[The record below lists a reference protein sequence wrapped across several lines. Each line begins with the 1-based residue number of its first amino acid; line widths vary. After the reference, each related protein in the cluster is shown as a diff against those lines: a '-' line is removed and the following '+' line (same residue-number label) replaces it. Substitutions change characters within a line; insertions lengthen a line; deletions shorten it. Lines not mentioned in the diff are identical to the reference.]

1 MNIKRILLS
10 AVLSAGVMISSAGCS
25 LFGGGSSASSGNIGD
40 ITFADGDKIAVIEF
54 KDYGTVKAKL
64 FPDIAPVGVEN
75 FIKLAEQGYYDGL
88 KIHRVIQDTYIQGGS
103 LNGDGTGGTAA
114 YVGEDAAK
122 NATTFP
128 IEVSE
133 KARNFYGALGYAADA
148 YGNNSVQFYI
158 VSNKTPAD
166 TSKISAEKVQAK
178 ADELASKLAN
188 ESVAEST
195 PEGTAE
201 TAEAA
206 EIGRRPRID
215 HRFLRHVARLHAVLV
230 DLDRPRIV
238 GVPDVGHQPVL
249 RLLQI
254 ELPRLGR
261 TARKDV
267 FAVVETDLE
276 GLVVTCRL
284 VDHVRERRAVVLEDT
299 VAVGRSVGADRTVPP
314 RAARRPEDIL
324 ADLFRTDRV
333 RVVRL
338 VVVRMRREDPRPVE
352 LRQQLQHLVEIG
364 LARAVES
371 AAERDMDA
379 QHHGARP
386 GHVAQILFQPLELP
400 VEKTA
405 RVGIAA
411 CRLVDNVVHRDEV
424 DVAPREGVVDLSL
437 IHI

>member
-88 KIHRVIQDTYIQGGS
+88 KIHRVIKDTYIQGGS

-206 EIGRRPRID
+206 ETDNSDTKLLTYQQTYYSNNASFIKKNGAEAAEKYKKVGGLYQID
-215 HRFLRHVARLHAVLV
+215 GGYTVFGQVYEGFDVIDKINAV
-230 DLDRPRIV
+230 
-238 GVPDVGHQPVL
+238 DVTTNASGEKSMPIQDVIISSVT
-249 RLLQI
+249 I
-254 ELPRLGR
+254 ETCKAS
-261 TARKDV
+261 TAEATAEASKADSKKNSS
-267 FAVVETDLE
+267 AP
-276 GLVVTCRL
+276 
-284 VDHVRERRAVVLEDT
+284 ASSSPT
-299 VAVGRSVGADRTVPP
+299 VSTAEV
-314 RAARRPEDIL
+314 
-324 ADLFRTDRV
+324 
-333 RVVRL
+333 
-338 VVVRMRREDPRPVE
+338 
-352 LRQQLQHLVEIG
+352 
-364 LARAVES
+364 S
-371 AAERDMDA
+371 AAATSETVSTAQTVSTADA
-379 QHHGARP
+379 QQT
-386 GHVAQILFQPLELP
+386 AQASQATSEQ
-400 VEKTA
+400 TA
-405 RVGIAA
+405 ATSSSTAEVSTVDTKEAA
-411 CRLVDNVVHRDEV
+411 
-424 DVAPREGVVDLSL
+424 
-437 IHI
+437 

>member
-25 LFGGGSSASSGNIGD
+25 LFGGGSGASSGNIGD

-178 ADELASKLAN
+178 ADDLASKLAN
-188 ESVAEST
+188 ESAAEST

-201 TAEAA
+201 AAETDNSDTKLLTYQQTYYSNNASFIKKNGAEAA
-206 EIGRRPRID
+206 EKYKKVGGLYQID
-215 HRFLRHVARLHAVLV
+215 GGYTVFGQVYEGFDVIDKINAV
-230 DLDRPRIV
+230 
-238 GVPDVGHQPVL
+238 DVTTNASGEKSMPIQDVIISSVT
-249 RLLQI
+249 I
-254 ELPRLGR
+254 ETYKAS
-261 TARKDV
+261 TAEATAEASKADSKKNSS
-267 FAVVETDLE
+267 APTSSSP
-276 GLVVTCRL
+276 
-284 VDHVRERRAVVLEDT
+284 T
-299 VAVGRSVGADRTVPP
+299 VSTAEV
-314 RAARRPEDIL
+314 
-324 ADLFRTDRV
+324 
-333 RVVRL
+333 
-338 VVVRMRREDPRPVE
+338 
-352 LRQQLQHLVEIG
+352 
-364 LARAVES
+364 S
-371 AAERDMDA
+371 AAATSETVSTAQTVSTADA
-379 QHHGARP
+379 QQT
-386 GHVAQILFQPLELP
+386 AQASQATSEQ
-400 VEKTA
+400 TA
-405 RVGIAA
+405 ATSSSTAEISTVDTKEAA
-411 CRLVDNVVHRDEV
+411 
-424 DVAPREGVVDLSL
+424 
-437 IHI
+437 

>member
-25 LFGGGSSASSGNIGD
+25 LFGGGSGASSGNVGD

-201 TAEAA
+201 TAEADNSDTKLLTYQETYYSNNASFIKKNGAEAAEKYKKVGGLYQIDGGYTVFGQVYEGFDVIDKINAVDVTTNASGEKSMPIQDVIISSVTIETYKVSTAEATAEASKTDSKKNSSAPASSSPTVSTEEVSAAATSETVSTAQTVSTADAQQTAQASQATSEQTAATSSSTA
-206 EIGRRPRID
+206 EIST
-215 HRFLRHVARLHAVLV
+215 V
-230 DLDRPRIV
+230 DTK
-238 GVPDVGHQPVL
+238 
-249 RLLQI
+249 
-254 ELPRLGR
+254 E
-261 TARKDV
+261 
-267 FAVVETDLE
+267 
-276 GLVVTCRL
+276 
-284 VDHVRERRAVVLEDT
+284 
-299 VAVGRSVGADRTVPP
+299 
-314 RAARRPEDIL
+314 AA
-324 ADLFRTDRV
+324 
-333 RVVRL
+333 
-338 VVVRMRREDPRPVE
+338 
-352 LRQQLQHLVEIG
+352 
-364 LARAVES
+364 
-371 AAERDMDA
+371 
-379 QHHGARP
+379 
-386 GHVAQILFQPLELP
+386 
-400 VEKTA
+400 
-405 RVGIAA
+405 
-411 CRLVDNVVHRDEV
+411 
-424 DVAPREGVVDLSL
+424 
-437 IHI
+437 

>member
-25 LFGGGSSASSGNIGD
+25 LFGGGSGASSGNIGD

-178 ADELASKLAN
+178 ADDLASKLAN
-188 ESVAEST
+188 ESAAEST

-201 TAEAA
+201 AAETDNSDTKLLTYQQTYYSNNASFIKKNGAEAA
-206 EIGRRPRID
+206 EKYKKVGGLYQID
-215 HRFLRHVARLHAVLV
+215 GGYTVFGQVYE
-230 DLDRPRIV
+230 
-238 GVPDVGHQPVL
+238 GFDV
-249 RLLQI
+249 I
-254 ELPRLGR
+254 DKIN
-261 TARKDV
+261 A
-267 FAVVETDLE
+267 
-276 GLVVTCRL
+276 
-284 VDHVRERRAVVLEDT
+284 
-299 VAVGRSVGADRTVPP
+299 
-314 RAARRPEDIL
+314 
-324 ADLFRTDRV
+324 
-333 RVVRL
+333 
-338 VVVRMRREDPRPVE
+338 
-352 LRQQLQHLVEIG
+352 
-364 LARAVES
+364 
-371 AAERDMDA
+371 
-379 QHHGARP
+379 
-386 GHVAQILFQPLELP
+386 
-400 VEKTA
+400 
-405 RVGIAA
+405 
-411 CRLVDNVVHRDEV
+411 V
-424 DVAPREGVVDLSL
+424 DVTTNASGEKSMPIQDVIISSVTIETYKASTAEATAEASKADSKKNSSAPTSLTPTVSTAEASAPATSETVSTAQAVSTAEAQQTAESQTSQTTAQASQATSEQAATSSSTAEVSTVDTKEAA
-437 IHI
+437 

>member
-25 LFGGGSSASSGNIGD
+25 LFGGGSGASSGNIGD

-178 ADELASKLAN
+178 ADELASKLSS

-201 TAEAA
+201 AAETDNSDTKLLTYQQTYYSNNASFIKKNGAEAA
-206 EIGRRPRID
+206 EKYKKVGGLYQID
-215 HRFLRHVARLHAVLV
+215 GGYTVFGQVYE
-230 DLDRPRIV
+230 
-238 GVPDVGHQPVL
+238 GFDV
-249 RLLQI
+249 I
-254 ELPRLGR
+254 DKIN
-261 TARKDV
+261 A
-267 FAVVETDLE
+267 
-276 GLVVTCRL
+276 
-284 VDHVRERRAVVLEDT
+284 
-299 VAVGRSVGADRTVPP
+299 
-314 RAARRPEDIL
+314 
-324 ADLFRTDRV
+324 
-333 RVVRL
+333 
-338 VVVRMRREDPRPVE
+338 
-352 LRQQLQHLVEIG
+352 
-364 LARAVES
+364 
-371 AAERDMDA
+371 
-379 QHHGARP
+379 
-386 GHVAQILFQPLELP
+386 
-400 VEKTA
+400 
-405 RVGIAA
+405 
-411 CRLVDNVVHRDEV
+411 V
-424 DVAPREGVVDLSL
+424 DVTTNASGEKSMPIQDVIISSVTIETYKASTAEATAEASKADSKKNSSAPTSSTPTVSTAEASAPATSETVSKAQAVSTAEAQQTAESQTSQTTAQASQATSEQTAVASENSGASSTAEVSTVDTKEAA
-437 IHI
+437 

>member
-10 AVLSAGVMISSAGCS
+10 AVLSAGVMISSVGCS

-195 PEGTAE
+195 PGGTAE

-206 EIGRRPRID
+206 ETD
-215 HRFLRHVARLHAVLV
+215 NS
-230 DLDRPRIV
+230 DTK
-238 GVPDVGHQPVL
+238 
-249 RLLQI
+249 LLTYQQTYYSNNASFI
-254 ELPRLGR
+254 
-261 TARKDV
+261 KKN
-267 FAVVETDLE
+267 
-276 GLVVTCRL
+276 
-284 VDHVRERRAVVLEDT
+284 
-299 VAVGRSVGADRTVPP
+299 GA
-314 RAARRPEDIL
+314 E
-324 ADLFRTDRV
+324 
-333 RVVRL
+333 
-338 VVVRMRREDPRPVE
+338 
-352 LRQQLQHLVEIG
+352 
-364 LARAVES
+364 
-371 AAERDMDA
+371 AAEKYKKV
-379 QHHGARP
+379 G
-386 GHVAQILFQPLELP
+386 GLYQIDGGYTVFGQVYEGFD
-400 VEKTA
+400 VIDKINA
-405 RVGIAA
+405 
-411 CRLVDNVVHRDEV
+411 V
-424 DVAPREGVVDLSL
+424 DVTTNASGENPCLSRT
-437 IHI
+437 

>member
-25 LFGGGSSASSGNIGD
+25 LFGGGSGASSGNIGD

-178 ADELASKLAN
+178 ADELASKLA
-188 ESVAEST
+188 SGSAAEST

-201 TAEAA
+201 AAETDNSDTKLLTYQQTYYSNNASFIKKNGAEAA
-206 EIGRRPRID
+206 EKYKKVGGLYQID
-215 HRFLRHVARLHAVLV
+215 GGYTVFGQVYEGFDVIDKINAV
-230 DLDRPRIV
+230 
-238 GVPDVGHQPVL
+238 DVTTNASGEKSMPIQDVIISSVT
-249 RLLQI
+249 I
-254 ELPRLGR
+254 ETYKAS
-261 TARKDV
+261 TAEATAEASKADSKKNSSAPTSSTPTV
-267 FAVVETDLE
+267 STAEASAPAASET
-276 GLVVTCRL
+276 VST
-284 VDHVRERRAVVLEDT
+284 AQT
-299 VAVGRSVGADRTVPP
+299 VSTA
-314 RAARRPEDIL
+314 
-324 ADLFRTDRV
+324 
-333 RVVRL
+333 
-338 VVVRMRREDPRPVE
+338 
-352 LRQQLQHLVEIG
+352 
-364 LARAVES
+364 
-371 AAERDMDA
+371 DA
-379 QHHGARP
+379 QQT
-386 GHVAQILFQPLELP
+386 AQASQATSEQ
-400 VEKTA
+400 TA
-405 RVGIAA
+405 TSSSTAEVSTVDTKDAA
-411 CRLVDNVVHRDEV
+411 
-424 DVAPREGVVDLSL
+424 
-437 IHI
+437 

>member
-25 LFGGGSSASSGNIGD
+25 FFGGGSGASSGNIGD

-195 PEGTAE
+195 PGGTAE

-206 EIGRRPRID
+206 ETD
-215 HRFLRHVARLHAVLV
+215 NS
-230 DLDRPRIV
+230 DTK
-238 GVPDVGHQPVL
+238 
-249 RLLQI
+249 LLTYQQTYYSNNASFI
-254 ELPRLGR
+254 
-261 TARKDV
+261 KKN
-267 FAVVETDLE
+267 
-276 GLVVTCRL
+276 
-284 VDHVRERRAVVLEDT
+284 
-299 VAVGRSVGADRTVPP
+299 GA
-314 RAARRPEDIL
+314 E
-324 ADLFRTDRV
+324 
-333 RVVRL
+333 
-338 VVVRMRREDPRPVE
+338 
-352 LRQQLQHLVEIG
+352 
-364 LARAVES
+364 
-371 AAERDMDA
+371 AAEKYKKVGGLYQIDGGYTVFGQVYEGFDVIDKINAVDVTTNASGEKSMPIQDVIISSVTIETYKASTAEATAEASKADSKKNSSAPTSSTPTVSTAEASAPATSETVSTAQTVSTADA
-379 QHHGARP
+379 QQT
-386 GHVAQILFQPLELP
+386 AQASQATSEQ
-400 VEKTA
+400 TA
-405 RVGIAA
+405 TSSSTAEVSTVDTKEAA
-411 CRLVDNVVHRDEV
+411 
-424 DVAPREGVVDLSL
+424 
-437 IHI
+437 

>member
-206 EIGRRPRID
+206 ETDNSDTKLLTYQQTYYSNNASFIKKNGAEAAEKYKKVGGLYQID
-215 HRFLRHVARLHAVLV
+215 GGYTVFGQVYEGFDVIDKINTV
-230 DLDRPRIV
+230 DVTTNASGEKSMPIQ
-238 GVPDVGHQPVL
+238 DVIISSVT
-249 RLLQI
+249 I
-254 ELPRLGR
+254 ETYKAS
-261 TARKDV
+261 TAEASKADSKKNSS
-267 FAVVETDLE
+267 AP
-276 GLVVTCRL
+276 
-284 VDHVRERRAVVLEDT
+284 ASSSPT
-299 VAVGRSVGADRTVPP
+299 VSTAEV
-314 RAARRPEDIL
+314 
-324 ADLFRTDRV
+324 
-333 RVVRL
+333 
-338 VVVRMRREDPRPVE
+338 
-352 LRQQLQHLVEIG
+352 
-364 LARAVES
+364 S
-371 AAERDMDA
+371 AAATTETVSTAQTVSTADA
-379 QHHGARP
+379 QQT
-386 GHVAQILFQPLELP
+386 AQASQATSEHTSATSSS
-400 VEKTA
+400 TA
-405 RVGIAA
+405 EISTVDTKEAA
-411 CRLVDNVVHRDEV
+411 
-424 DVAPREGVVDLSL
+424 
-437 IHI
+437 

>member
-25 LFGGGSSASSGNIGD
+25 FFGGGSGASSGNIGD

-201 TAEAA
+201 TAETAEAA
-206 EIGRRPRID
+206 ETDNSDTKLLTYQQTYYSNNASFIKKNGAEAAEKYKKVGGLYQID
-215 HRFLRHVARLHAVLV
+215 GGYTVFGQVYEGFDVIDKINAV
-230 DLDRPRIV
+230 
-238 GVPDVGHQPVL
+238 DVTTNASGEKSMPIQDVIISSVT
-249 RLLQI
+249 I
-254 ELPRLGR
+254 ETYKAS
-261 TARKDV
+261 TAEATAEASK
-267 FAVVETDLE
+267 TDSKKNSS
-276 GLVVTCRL
+276 
-284 VDHVRERRAVVLEDT
+284 APASSSPT
-299 VAVGRSVGADRTVPP
+299 VSTAEV
-314 RAARRPEDIL
+314 
-324 ADLFRTDRV
+324 
-333 RVVRL
+333 
-338 VVVRMRREDPRPVE
+338 
-352 LRQQLQHLVEIG
+352 
-364 LARAVES
+364 S
-371 AAERDMDA
+371 AAATSETVSTAQTVSTADA
-379 QHHGARP
+379 QQT
-386 GHVAQILFQPLELP
+386 AQASQATSEQ
-400 VEKTA
+400 TA
-405 RVGIAA
+405 ATSSSTAEVSTVDTKEAA
-411 CRLVDNVVHRDEV
+411 
-424 DVAPREGVVDLSL
+424 
-437 IHI
+437 

>member
-25 LFGGGSSASSGNIGD
+25 LFGGGSGASSGNIGD

-201 TAEAA
+201 TAETAEAA
-206 EIGRRPRID
+206 ETDNSDTKLLTYQQTYYSNNASFIKKNGAEAAEKYKKVGGLYQID
-215 HRFLRHVARLHAVLV
+215 GGYTVFGQVYEGFDVIDKINAV
-230 DLDRPRIV
+230 
-238 GVPDVGHQPVL
+238 DVTTNASGEKSMPIQDVIISSVT
-249 RLLQI
+249 I
-254 ELPRLGR
+254 ETYKAS
-261 TARKDV
+261 TAEATAEASK
-267 FAVVETDLE
+267 TDSKKNSS
-276 GLVVTCRL
+276 
-284 VDHVRERRAVVLEDT
+284 APASSSPT
-299 VAVGRSVGADRTVPP
+299 VSTAEV
-314 RAARRPEDIL
+314 
-324 ADLFRTDRV
+324 
-333 RVVRL
+333 
-338 VVVRMRREDPRPVE
+338 
-352 LRQQLQHLVEIG
+352 
-364 LARAVES
+364 S
-371 AAERDMDA
+371 AAATSETVSTAQTVSTADA
-379 QHHGARP
+379 QQT
-386 GHVAQILFQPLELP
+386 AQASQATSEQ
-400 VEKTA
+400 TA
-405 RVGIAA
+405 ATSSSTAEISTVDTKEAA
-411 CRLVDNVVHRDEV
+411 
-424 DVAPREGVVDLSL
+424 
-437 IHI
+437 

>member
-25 LFGGGSSASSGNIGD
+25 LFGGGSGASSGNIGD

-188 ESVAEST
+188 ESAAEST

-201 TAEAA
+201 AAETDNSDTKLLTYQQTYYSNNASFIKKNGAEAA
-206 EIGRRPRID
+206 EKYKKVGGLYQID
-215 HRFLRHVARLHAVLV
+215 GGYTVFGQVYEGFDVIDKINAV
-230 DLDRPRIV
+230 
-238 GVPDVGHQPVL
+238 DVTTNASGEKSMPIQDVIISSVT
-249 RLLQI
+249 I
-254 ELPRLGR
+254 ETYKAS
-261 TARKDV
+261 TAEATAEASKADSKKNSS
-267 FAVVETDLE
+267 AP
-276 GLVVTCRL
+276 
-284 VDHVRERRAVVLEDT
+284 ASSSPT
-299 VAVGRSVGADRTVPP
+299 VSTAEV
-314 RAARRPEDIL
+314 
-324 ADLFRTDRV
+324 
-333 RVVRL
+333 
-338 VVVRMRREDPRPVE
+338 
-352 LRQQLQHLVEIG
+352 
-364 LARAVES
+364 S
-371 AAERDMDA
+371 AAATSETVSTAQTVSTADA
-379 QHHGARP
+379 QQT
-386 GHVAQILFQPLELP
+386 AQASQATSEQ
-400 VEKTA
+400 TA
-405 RVGIAA
+405 ATSSSTAEISTVDTKEAA
-411 CRLVDNVVHRDEV
+411 
-424 DVAPREGVVDLSL
+424 
-437 IHI
+437 

>member
-25 LFGGGSSASSGNIGD
+25 LFGGGSGASSGNIGD

-201 TAEAA
+201 AAETDNSDTKLLTYQQTYYSNNASFIKKNGAEAA
-206 EIGRRPRID
+206 EKYKKVGGLYQID
-215 HRFLRHVARLHAVLV
+215 GGYTVFGQVYEGFDVIDKINAV
-230 DLDRPRIV
+230 
-238 GVPDVGHQPVL
+238 DVTTNASGEKSMPIQDVIISSVT
-249 RLLQI
+249 I
-254 ELPRLGR
+254 ETYKAS
-261 TARKDV
+261 TAEATAEASKADSKKNSS
-267 FAVVETDLE
+267 AP
-276 GLVVTCRL
+276 
-284 VDHVRERRAVVLEDT
+284 ASSSPT
-299 VAVGRSVGADRTVPP
+299 VSTAEV
-314 RAARRPEDIL
+314 RAAATSETVST
-324 ADLFRTDRV
+324 AQTV
-333 RVVRL
+333 ST
-338 VVVRMRREDPRPVE
+338 
-352 LRQQLQHLVEIG
+352 
-364 LARAVES
+364 A
-371 AAERDMDA
+371 DA
-379 QHHGARP
+379 QQT
-386 GHVAQILFQPLELP
+386 AQASQATSEQ
-400 VEKTA
+400 TA
-405 RVGIAA
+405 ATSSSTAEISTVDTKEAA
-411 CRLVDNVVHRDEV
+411 
-424 DVAPREGVVDLSL
+424 
-437 IHI
+437 

>member
-1 MNIKRILLS
+1 M
-10 AVLSAGVMISSAGCS
+10 
-25 LFGGGSSASSGNIGD
+25 FGGGSSASSGNIGD

-206 EIGRRPRID
+206 ETD
-215 HRFLRHVARLHAVLV
+215 NS
-230 DLDRPRIV
+230 DTK
-238 GVPDVGHQPVL
+238 
-249 RLLQI
+249 LLTYQQTYYSNNASFI
-254 ELPRLGR
+254 
-261 TARKDV
+261 KKN
-267 FAVVETDLE
+267 
-276 GLVVTCRL
+276 
-284 VDHVRERRAVVLEDT
+284 
-299 VAVGRSVGADRTVPP
+299 GADAAEKYKKVGGLYQIDGGYTVFGQVY
-314 RAARRPEDIL
+314 EGFDVI
-324 ADLFRTDRV
+324 DK
-333 RVVRL
+333 
-338 VVVRMRREDPRPVE
+338 
-352 LRQQLQHLVEIG
+352 IN
-364 LARAVES
+364 AVDVTTNASGEKSMPIQDVIISSVTIETYKASTAEATAEAPASSSPTVSTEEVS
-371 AAERDMDA
+371 AAATSETVSTAQTVSTADA
-379 QHHGARP
+379 QQT
-386 GHVAQILFQPLELP
+386 AQASQATSEQ
-400 VEKTA
+400 TA
-405 RVGIAA
+405 ATSSSTAEVSTVDTKEAA
-411 CRLVDNVVHRDEV
+411 
-424 DVAPREGVVDLSL
+424 
-437 IHI
+437 

>member
-25 LFGGGSSASSGNIGD
+25 LFGGGSGASSGNIGD

-178 ADELASKLAN
+178 ADELASKLA
-188 ESVAEST
+188 SGSAAEST

-201 TAEAA
+201 AAETDNSDTKLLTYQQTYYSNNASFIKKNGAEAA
-206 EIGRRPRID
+206 EKYKKVGGLYQID
-215 HRFLRHVARLHAVLV
+215 GGYTVFGQVYE
-230 DLDRPRIV
+230 
-238 GVPDVGHQPVL
+238 GFDV
-249 RLLQI
+249 I
-254 ELPRLGR
+254 DKIN
-261 TARKDV
+261 A
-267 FAVVETDLE
+267 
-276 GLVVTCRL
+276 
-284 VDHVRERRAVVLEDT
+284 
-299 VAVGRSVGADRTVPP
+299 
-314 RAARRPEDIL
+314 
-324 ADLFRTDRV
+324 
-333 RVVRL
+333 
-338 VVVRMRREDPRPVE
+338 
-352 LRQQLQHLVEIG
+352 
-364 LARAVES
+364 
-371 AAERDMDA
+371 
-379 QHHGARP
+379 
-386 GHVAQILFQPLELP
+386 
-400 VEKTA
+400 
-405 RVGIAA
+405 
-411 CRLVDNVVHRDEV
+411 V
-424 DVAPREGVVDLSL
+424 DVTTNASGEKSMPIQDVIISSVTIETYKASTAEATAEASKADSKKNSSAPTSSTPTVSTAEASAPAASETVSTAQAVSTAEAQQTAESQTSQTTAQASQATSEQTAAASENSGASSTAEVSTVDTKEAA
-437 IHI
+437 

>member
-201 TAEAA
+201 TAETAEAA
-206 EIGRRPRID
+206 ETDNSDTKLLTYQQTYYSNNASFIKKNGAEAAEKYKKVGGLYQID
-215 HRFLRHVARLHAVLV
+215 GGYTVFGQVYEGFDVIDKINAV
-230 DLDRPRIV
+230 
-238 GVPDVGHQPVL
+238 DVTTNASGEKSMPIQDVIISSVT
-249 RLLQI
+249 I
-254 ELPRLGR
+254 ETYKAS
-261 TARKDV
+261 TAEATAEASKADSKKNSS
-267 FAVVETDLE
+267 AP
-276 GLVVTCRL
+276 
-284 VDHVRERRAVVLEDT
+284 ASSSPT
-299 VAVGRSVGADRTVPP
+299 VSTEEV
-314 RAARRPEDIL
+314 
-324 ADLFRTDRV
+324 
-333 RVVRL
+333 
-338 VVVRMRREDPRPVE
+338 
-352 LRQQLQHLVEIG
+352 
-364 LARAVES
+364 S
-371 AAERDMDA
+371 AAATSETVSTAQTVSTADA
-379 QHHGARP
+379 QQT
-386 GHVAQILFQPLELP
+386 AQASQATSEQ
-400 VEKTA
+400 TA
-405 RVGIAA
+405 ATSSSTAEVSTVDTKEAA
-411 CRLVDNVVHRDEV
+411 
-424 DVAPREGVVDLSL
+424 
-437 IHI
+437 

>member
-25 LFGGGSSASSGNIGD
+25 LFGGGSGASSGNIGD

-178 ADELASKLAN
+178 ADELASKLSS
-188 ESVAEST
+188 ESAAEST

-201 TAEAA
+201 AAETDNSDTKLLTYQQTYYSNNASFIKKNGAEAA
-206 EIGRRPRID
+206 EKYKKVGGLYQID
-215 HRFLRHVARLHAVLV
+215 GGYTVFGQVYEGFDVIDKINAV
-230 DLDRPRIV
+230 
-238 GVPDVGHQPVL
+238 DVTTNASGEKSMPIQDVIISSVT
-249 RLLQI
+249 I
-254 ELPRLGR
+254 ETYKAS
-261 TARKDV
+261 TAEATAEASKADSKKNSSAPTSSTPTV
-267 FAVVETDLE
+267 STAEASAPAASET
-276 GLVVTCRL
+276 VST
-284 VDHVRERRAVVLEDT
+284 AQT
-299 VAVGRSVGADRTVPP
+299 VSTA
-314 RAARRPEDIL
+314 
-324 ADLFRTDRV
+324 
-333 RVVRL
+333 
-338 VVVRMRREDPRPVE
+338 
-352 LRQQLQHLVEIG
+352 
-364 LARAVES
+364 
-371 AAERDMDA
+371 DA
-379 QHHGARP
+379 QQT
-386 GHVAQILFQPLELP
+386 AQASQATSEQ
-400 VEKTA
+400 TA
-405 RVGIAA
+405 TSSSTAEVSTVDTKEAA
-411 CRLVDNVVHRDEV
+411 
-424 DVAPREGVVDLSL
+424 
-437 IHI
+437 

>member
-25 LFGGGSSASSGNIGD
+25 LFGGGSGASSGNIGD

-178 ADELASKLAN
+178 ADELASKLA
-188 ESVAEST
+188 SGSAAEST

-201 TAEAA
+201 AAETDNSDTKLLTYQQTYYSNNASFIKKNGAEAA
-206 EIGRRPRID
+206 EKYKKVGGLYQID
-215 HRFLRHVARLHAVLV
+215 GGYTVFGQVYEGFDVIDKINAV
-230 DLDRPRIV
+230 
-238 GVPDVGHQPVL
+238 DVTTNASGEKSMPIQDVIISSVT
-249 RLLQI
+249 I
-254 ELPRLGR
+254 ETYKAS
-261 TARKDV
+261 TAEATAEASKADSKKNSSAPTSSTPTV
-267 FAVVETDLE
+267 STAEASAPAASET
-276 GLVVTCRL
+276 VST
-284 VDHVRERRAVVLEDT
+284 AQT
-299 VAVGRSVGADRTVPP
+299 VSTA
-314 RAARRPEDIL
+314 
-324 ADLFRTDRV
+324 
-333 RVVRL
+333 
-338 VVVRMRREDPRPVE
+338 
-352 LRQQLQHLVEIG
+352 
-364 LARAVES
+364 
-371 AAERDMDA
+371 DA
-379 QHHGARP
+379 QQT
-386 GHVAQILFQPLELP
+386 AQASQATSEQ
-400 VEKTA
+400 TA
-405 RVGIAA
+405 TSSSTAEVSTVDTKEAA
-411 CRLVDNVVHRDEV
+411 
-424 DVAPREGVVDLSL
+424 
-437 IHI
+437 

>member
-25 LFGGGSSASSGNIGD
+25 LFGGGSGASSGNIGD

-238 GVPDVGHQPVL
+238 GIPDVGHQPVL

-254 ELPRLGR
+254 EHTRLGR

-267 FAVVETDLE
+267 LADVETDLE
-276 GLVVTCRL
+276 R
-284 VDHVRERRAVVLEDT
+284 H
-299 VAVGRSVGADRTVPP
+299 
-314 RAARRPEDIL
+314 
-324 ADLFRTDRV
+324 
-333 RVVRL
+333 
-338 VVVRMRREDPRPVE
+338 
-352 LRQQLQHLVEIG
+352 
-364 LARAVES
+364 
-371 AAERDMDA
+371 
-379 QHHGARP
+379 
-386 GHVAQILFQPLELP
+386 
-400 VEKTA
+400 
-405 RVGIAA
+405 
-411 CRLVDNVVHRDEV
+411 DE
-424 DVAPREGVVDLSL
+424 A
-437 IHI
+437 

>member
-25 LFGGGSSASSGNIGD
+25 LFGGGSGASSGNIGD

-88 KIHRVIQDTYIQGGS
+88 KIHRVIQGGS

-195 PEGTAE
+195 PGGTAE

-206 EIGRRPRID
+206 ETDNSDTKLLTYQQTYYSNNASFIKKNGAEAAEKYKKVGGLYQID
-215 HRFLRHVARLHAVLV
+215 GGYTVFGQVYEGFDVIDKINAV
-230 DLDRPRIV
+230 
-238 GVPDVGHQPVL
+238 DVTTNASGEKSMPIQDVIISSVT
-249 RLLQI
+249 I
-254 ELPRLGR
+254 ETYKAS
-261 TARKDV
+261 TAEATAEASK
-267 FAVVETDLE
+267 
-276 GLVVTCRL
+276 
-284 VDHVRERRAVVLEDT
+284 
-299 VAVGRSVGADRTVPP
+299 ADSKKNS
-314 RAARRPEDIL
+314 
-324 ADLFRTDRV
+324 
-333 RVVRL
+333 
-338 VVVRMRREDPRPVE
+338 
-352 LRQQLQHLVEIG
+352 
-364 LARAVES
+364 S
-371 AAERDMDA
+371 AAASSSPTVSTAEVSAAATSETVSTAQTVSTADA
-379 QHHGARP
+379 QQT
-386 GHVAQILFQPLELP
+386 AQASQATSEQTSATSSS
-400 VEKTA
+400 TA
-405 RVGIAA
+405 EVSTVDTKEAA
-411 CRLVDNVVHRDEV
+411 
-424 DVAPREGVVDLSL
+424 
-437 IHI
+437 

>member
-201 TAEAA
+201 TAETAEAA
-206 EIGRRPRID
+206 ETDNSDTKLLTYQQTYYSNNASFIKKNGAEAAEKYKKVGGLYQID
-215 HRFLRHVARLHAVLV
+215 GGYTVFGQVYEGFDVIDKINAV
-230 DLDRPRIV
+230 
-238 GVPDVGHQPVL
+238 DVTTNASGEKSMPIQDVIISSVT
-249 RLLQI
+249 I
-254 ELPRLGR
+254 ETYKAS
-261 TARKDV
+261 TAEATAEASK
-267 FAVVETDLE
+267 TDSKKNSS
-276 GLVVTCRL
+276 
-284 VDHVRERRAVVLEDT
+284 APASSSPT
-299 VAVGRSVGADRTVPP
+299 VSTAEV
-314 RAARRPEDIL
+314 
-324 ADLFRTDRV
+324 
-333 RVVRL
+333 
-338 VVVRMRREDPRPVE
+338 
-352 LRQQLQHLVEIG
+352 
-364 LARAVES
+364 S
-371 AAERDMDA
+371 AAATSETVSTAQTVSTADA
-379 QHHGARP
+379 QQT
-386 GHVAQILFQPLELP
+386 AQASQATSEQ
-400 VEKTA
+400 TA
-405 RVGIAA
+405 ATSSSTAEVSTVDTKEAA
-411 CRLVDNVVHRDEV
+411 
-424 DVAPREGVVDLSL
+424 
-437 IHI
+437 

>member
-10 AVLSAGVMISSAGCS
+10 AVLSAGVMISSVGCS
-25 LFGGGSSASSGNIGD
+25 LFGGGSGASSGNIGD

-201 TAEAA
+201 AAETDNSDTKLLTYQQTYYSNNASFIKKNGAEAA
-206 EIGRRPRID
+206 EKYKKVGGLYQID
-215 HRFLRHVARLHAVLV
+215 GGYTVFGQVYEGFDVIDKINAV
-230 DLDRPRIV
+230 
-238 GVPDVGHQPVL
+238 DVTTNASGEKSMPIQDVIISSVT
-249 RLLQI
+249 I
-254 ELPRLGR
+254 ETYKAS
-261 TARKDV
+261 TAEATAEASKADSKKNSS
-267 FAVVETDLE
+267 AP
-276 GLVVTCRL
+276 
-284 VDHVRERRAVVLEDT
+284 ASSSPT
-299 VAVGRSVGADRTVPP
+299 VSTAEV
-314 RAARRPEDIL
+314 
-324 ADLFRTDRV
+324 
-333 RVVRL
+333 
-338 VVVRMRREDPRPVE
+338 
-352 LRQQLQHLVEIG
+352 
-364 LARAVES
+364 S
-371 AAERDMDA
+371 AAATSETVSTAQTVSTADA
-379 QHHGARP
+379 QQT
-386 GHVAQILFQPLELP
+386 AQASQATSEQ
-400 VEKTA
+400 TA
-405 RVGIAA
+405 ATSSSTAEISTVDTKEAA
-411 CRLVDNVVHRDEV
+411 
-424 DVAPREGVVDLSL
+424 
-437 IHI
+437 

>member
-10 AVLSAGVMISSAGCS
+10 AVLSAGVMISSVGCS

-195 PEGTAE
+195 PGGTAE

-206 EIGRRPRID
+206 ETDNSDTKLLTYQQTYYSNNASFIKKNGAEAAEKYNKVGGLYQID
-215 HRFLRHVARLHAVLV
+215 GGYTVFGQVYEGFDVIDKINAV
-230 DLDRPRIV
+230 
-238 GVPDVGHQPVL
+238 DVTTNASGEKSMPIQDVIISSVT
-249 RLLQI
+249 I
-254 ELPRLGR
+254 ETYKAS
-261 TARKDV
+261 TAEATAEASKADSKKNSS
-267 FAVVETDLE
+267 AP
-276 GLVVTCRL
+276 
-284 VDHVRERRAVVLEDT
+284 ASSSPT
-299 VAVGRSVGADRTVPP
+299 VSTAEV
-314 RAARRPEDIL
+314 
-324 ADLFRTDRV
+324 
-333 RVVRL
+333 
-338 VVVRMRREDPRPVE
+338 
-352 LRQQLQHLVEIG
+352 
-364 LARAVES
+364 S
-371 AAERDMDA
+371 AAATSETVSTAQTVSTADA
-379 QHHGARP
+379 QQT
-386 GHVAQILFQPLELP
+386 AQASQATSEQTSATLSS
-400 VEKTA
+400 TA
-405 RVGIAA
+405 EISTVDTKEAA
-411 CRLVDNVVHRDEV
+411 
-424 DVAPREGVVDLSL
+424 
-437 IHI
+437 

>member
-25 LFGGGSSASSGNIGD
+25 FFGGGSGASSGNIGD

-201 TAEAA
+201 TAETAEAA
-206 EIGRRPRID
+206 ETDNSDTKLLTYQQTYYSNNASFIKKNGAEAAEKYKKVGGLYQID
-215 HRFLRHVARLHAVLV
+215 GGYTVFGQVYEGFDVIDKINAV
-230 DLDRPRIV
+230 
-238 GVPDVGHQPVL
+238 DVTTNASGEKSMPIQDVIISSVT
-249 RLLQI
+249 I
-254 ELPRLGR
+254 ETYKAS
-261 TARKDV
+261 TAEATAEASKADSKKNSS
-267 FAVVETDLE
+267 AP
-276 GLVVTCRL
+276 
-284 VDHVRERRAVVLEDT
+284 ASSSPT
-299 VAVGRSVGADRTVPP
+299 VSTAEV
-314 RAARRPEDIL
+314 
-324 ADLFRTDRV
+324 
-333 RVVRL
+333 
-338 VVVRMRREDPRPVE
+338 
-352 LRQQLQHLVEIG
+352 
-364 LARAVES
+364 S
-371 AAERDMDA
+371 AAAASETVSTAQTVSTADA
-379 QHHGARP
+379 QQT
-386 GHVAQILFQPLELP
+386 AQASQATSEQ
-400 VEKTA
+400 TA
-405 RVGIAA
+405 ATSSSTAEVSTVDTKEAA
-411 CRLVDNVVHRDEV
+411 
-424 DVAPREGVVDLSL
+424 
-437 IHI
+437 

>member
-25 LFGGGSSASSGNIGD
+25 LFGGGSGASSGNIGD

-201 TAEAA
+201 TAETDNSDTKLLTYQQTYYSNNASFIKKNGAEAA
-206 EIGRRPRID
+206 EKYKKVGGLYQID
-215 HRFLRHVARLHAVLV
+215 GGYTVFGQVYEGFDVIDKINTV
-230 DLDRPRIV
+230 DVTTNASGEKSMPIQ
-238 GVPDVGHQPVL
+238 DVIISSVT
-249 RLLQI
+249 I
-254 ELPRLGR
+254 ETYKAS
-261 TARKDV
+261 TAEATAEASK
-267 FAVVETDLE
+267 ANSKKNSS
-276 GLVVTCRL
+276 
-284 VDHVRERRAVVLEDT
+284 APASSSPT
-299 VAVGRSVGADRTVPP
+299 VSTAEV
-314 RAARRPEDIL
+314 
-324 ADLFRTDRV
+324 
-333 RVVRL
+333 
-338 VVVRMRREDPRPVE
+338 
-352 LRQQLQHLVEIG
+352 
-364 LARAVES
+364 S
-371 AAERDMDA
+371 AAATTETVSTAQTVSTADA
-379 QHHGARP
+379 QQT
-386 GHVAQILFQPLELP
+386 AQASQATSEQ
-400 VEKTA
+400 TA
-405 RVGIAA
+405 ATSSSTAEVSTVDTKEAA
-411 CRLVDNVVHRDEV
+411 
-424 DVAPREGVVDLSL
+424 
-437 IHI
+437 

>member
-25 LFGGGSSASSGNIGD
+25 FFGGGSGASSGNIGD

-201 TAEAA
+201 AAETDNSDTKLLTYQQTYYSNNASFIKKNGAEAA
-206 EIGRRPRID
+206 EKYKKVGGLYQID
-215 HRFLRHVARLHAVLV
+215 GGYTVFGQVYEGFDVIDKINAV
-230 DLDRPRIV
+230 
-238 GVPDVGHQPVL
+238 DVTTNASGEKSMPIQDVIISSVT
-249 RLLQI
+249 I
-254 ELPRLGR
+254 ETYKAS
-261 TARKDV
+261 TAEATAEASKADSKKNSS
-267 FAVVETDLE
+267 AP
-276 GLVVTCRL
+276 
-284 VDHVRERRAVVLEDT
+284 ASSSPT
-299 VAVGRSVGADRTVPP
+299 VSTAEV
-314 RAARRPEDIL
+314 
-324 ADLFRTDRV
+324 
-333 RVVRL
+333 
-338 VVVRMRREDPRPVE
+338 
-352 LRQQLQHLVEIG
+352 
-364 LARAVES
+364 S
-371 AAERDMDA
+371 AAATSETVSTAQTVSTADA
-379 QHHGARP
+379 QQT
-386 GHVAQILFQPLELP
+386 AQASQATSEQ
-400 VEKTA
+400 TA
-405 RVGIAA
+405 ATSSSTAEISTVDTKEAA
-411 CRLVDNVVHRDEV
+411 
-424 DVAPREGVVDLSL
+424 
-437 IHI
+437 